1 MTASPPSRTCCLRR
15 PPANFPARNASA
27 MSRSLQPWNN
37 AALQLKGI
45 TNPGIGRPLGCGAAG
60 HRSPCSAPPRTGHL
74 ETGLPT
80 ISAGLCAGPT
90 HVPTSQRDRGHQ
102 ALIRTHSTARA
113 TGSPGY
119 TCRRILHRGLRP
131 VTSVSRHSLS
141 ERTSDFLPRHRNRPQ
156 LGHCRRTP
164 RSAGLQC
171 SDHVVSFLGAARA
184 AGRR

>member
-80 ISAGLCAGPT
+80 ISAGLCAGPR

-102 ALIRTHSTARA
+102 ALIRAHSTARA
-113 TGSPGY
+113 TGSTRPY
-119 TCRRILHRGLRP
+119 VSANTSPRAETCHLGEPPLAIGTDQRFPPTAPESTATG
-131 VTSVSRHSLS
+131 SLS
-141 ERTSDFLPRHRNRPQ
+141 PHPTQ
-156 LGHCRRTP
+156 RRL
-164 RSAGLQC
+164 AVQ
-171 SDHVVSFLGAARA
+171 
-184 AGRR
+184 